1 MDDRTL
7 VSGNGDE
14 KPQFPPL
21 AGQGSNYNLIL
32 DRNEVESNLG
42 NMSKPLNTSMAHLDE
57 FLKNVIS
64 VDQEGQLVQHP
75 SSSSC
80 SSLPTSLFLGNF
92 NLNGPLM
99 STTKKKTIDEV
110 WKETAHHDHR
120 SLNLNSAAAHDSL
133 HHQRMTTI
141 GEPTTETTPPEHLLV
156 RAGILN
162 AHPLMP
168 IDPEAV
174 VPQQADWFQFQVAAD
189 AQQMTMLDSNFTV
202 CESVFENSSSVMN
215 IDSFSENH
223 LVGMSIPLPAISAA
237 SSSESQATHA
247 ERKRNYSDEMKE
259 KNIERRQKRMIKNRE
274 SAARSRARKQ
284 AYTNHL
290 EGKVSHLE
298 KMNTWLK
305 KQKFRSLSK
314 RNQQKRAQY
323 EFSANC
329 LISTFNRNF
338 RDLICSCTPSAS
350 VQMETKKSN
359 GVEVI
364 GEVWLLTYAWD
375 VLATLLTSAVLSL
388 AQEPFQLPAC
398 GPKNRLA
405 NENEYSYSEAV
416 DGDEE
421 KNNDGGLGDTEEEL
435 SSEDEAGAGN
445 SNGKSNN
452 SSKAGAGGDG
462 GEVGKEGEAD
472 EDEDDINNRD
482 DNDDGEVDGDED
494 KDEDEDNKDDDEVEE
509 NEEEEIIAEEEPDDE
524 EDEEEEALQPPK
536 KRKK

>member
-21 AGQGSNYNLIL
+21 AGQGSNYNLTL

-42 NMSKPLNTSMAHLDE
+42 NMSKPLNTRMAHLDE

-64 VDQEGQLVQHP
+64 VDQEVQLLQHA
-75 SSSSC
+75 SSSC

-99 STTKKKTIDEV
+99 STTKKKITIDEV
-110 WKETAHHDHR
+110 WKEIAHHDHH

-162 AHPLMP
+162 AHQMMP

-174 VPQQADWFQFQVAAD
+174 VSQQADWFQFQVAAAAA

-202 CESVFENSSSVMN
+202 CESVFENSSSAMN
-215 IDSFSENH
+215 LDNFSENH
-223 LVGMSIPLPAISAA
+223 QVGMSIPLPEISAA

-259 KNIERRQKRMIKNRE
+259 KSIERRQKRMIKNRE

-284 AYTNHL
+284 AYTNQL
-290 EGKVSHLE
+290 ESKVSHLE

-305 KQKFRSLSK
+305 KQKEVEILLSSNPTNSMPTYQL
-314 RNQQKRAQY
+314 RRT
-323 EFSANC
+323 S
-329 LISTFNRNF
+329 
-338 RDLICSCTPSAS
+338 SAS
-350 VQMETKKSN
+350 
-359 GVEVI
+359 
-364 GEVWLLTYAWD
+364 
-375 VLATLLTSAVLSL
+375 
-388 AQEPFQLPAC
+388 F
-398 GPKNRLA
+398 
-405 NENEYSYSEAV
+405 
-416 DGDEE
+416 
-421 KNNDGGLGDTEEEL
+421 
-435 SSEDEAGAGN
+435 
-445 SNGKSNN
+445 
-452 SSKAGAGGDG
+452 
-462 GEVGKEGEAD
+462 
-472 EDEDDINNRD
+472 
-482 DNDDGEVDGDED
+482 
-494 KDEDEDNKDDDEVEE
+494 
-509 NEEEEIIAEEEPDDE
+509 
-524 EDEEEEALQPPK
+524 
-536 KRKK
+536 